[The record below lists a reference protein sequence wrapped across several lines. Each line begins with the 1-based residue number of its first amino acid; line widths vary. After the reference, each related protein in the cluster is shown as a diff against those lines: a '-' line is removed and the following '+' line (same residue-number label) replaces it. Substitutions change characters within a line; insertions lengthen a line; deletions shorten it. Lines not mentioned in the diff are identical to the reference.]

1 MSLDRRWPLS
11 RGQAGEV
18 VIVIHHGMRALARFD
33 RLGGTKEAA
42 LRNKMVSESTLCI
55 MKI

>member
-1 MSLDRRWPLS
+1 VSLDRRWPLS